1 MFVNPDPGDVGLW
14 WNSSVFLVPDRLSDV
29 GSWHGHLPFA
39 FWIVEA
45 AAPEVLVELGV
56 HKGDSYFGFCQA
68 VASQGLNAQCF
79 GVDTWRGDEHSGFY
93 GEEVFAEF
101 TAYNERRYGGFSTP
115 VRMLFSEA
123 LDSFAEESIDILHID
138 GYHSYDAVAADF
150 ETWLAKMSRRG
161 VVLLHDIAVRDR
173 DFGVWRFW
181 EEVKERFPSFGFSHS
196 SGLGVLGVGSELPEA
211 VARFLDF
218 AKASPA
224 SAGQVFEALG
234 ARCMLMGEAEARSKE
249 LAGLRG
255 SLESA
260 SLELAKVRKDLED
273 GRKEWLDASFS
284 LEKQLASKHELVESL
299 VLELDR
305 LRAALAGAQ
314 SDAAGIQGTLD
325 QVVAQRDEI
334 VNSET
339 WRATAPVRK
348 SLLTIRRAVGWR
360 RFFTPC
366 PVSMTPIQG
375 VAMDPV
381 MGGSAIALGGRVR
394 YLFSSPMP
402 MPGWYELKFH
412 VSGGG
417 WPHNSGIRTYIV
429 TETSGGHRYSQQ
441 LPGQISRSGEGQV
454 YFHVNED
461 SARLELL
468 LIGLSGGFELRGLR
482 LRPVFPIRNAVLAKL
497 TGILSESVAFA
508 SIPALASNQSLLAGE
523 DDFSRWIEVNERMG
537 EDDRERIRADIA
549 SMGRTPLISV
559 LMPVYNTPV
568 HHLITAI
575 ESVRAQLYPAWEL
588 CLSDDAS
595 TDPAIRP
602 LLERYRDADPRI
614 KVAFRDHNGGI
625 SENSNTALGLASGEY
640 VAYMDSDDEIAERCL
655 YYYAKELNAYPGAEL
670 VFCDEDKISPTGER
684 ADPYFKPSFSPEL
697 LLGKNCV
704 THLGVYR
711 TDTVRGLGGMRPE
724 FDGSQDWDLSLRI
737 ARLVDGDLNR
747 ARRIPRLL
755 YHWRMLPTSTA
766 VASSVK
772 GYAIDAGRR
781 AVEDHLNH
789 LIPGAQVVPVPTA
802 QNLNRIILPVPEPEP
817 LVSILM
823 PTAGGYEVLRTSL
836 ESLLEKTEYRNFE
849 ILLDNGSED
858 DRVVSMLRR
867 LEDAGQARVLR
878 YQRPKG
884 ESFNFSRLT
893 NTLAAHASGEILVL
907 LNDDVEIIEGR
918 WLSELVATLSLPGV
932 GVAGAHLLYP
942 NGLIQHAGVLMG
954 LGGVAGHAY
963 RGYPDG
969 DHGYRSDLLL
979 LRNVSAVTGACLAIR
994 KSLYEEVGALDEQ
1007 HLPVAFNDVA
1017 LCLSVLER
1025 GLRVVLNPSVRLI
1038 HRESVTRGPDT
1049 TPHNRRRLE
1058 REAAFLRGWWPDVAL
1073 EDIYYNPNLSNREY
1087 YARAEVARLPQKDT
1101 G

>member
-1 MFVNPDPGDVGLW
+1 M
-14 WNSSVFLVPDRLSDV
+14 
-29 GSWHGHLPFA
+29 
-39 FWIVEA
+39 
-45 AAPEVLVELGV
+45 ELGV

-68 VASQGLNAQCF
+68 VASLGLSTRCF
-79 GVDTWRGDEHSGFY
+79 GVDTWKGDEHSGFY

-101 TAYNERRYGGFSTP
+101 AAYNGSRYGGFSTP
-115 VRMLFSEA
+115 LRMLFSEA
-123 LDSFAEESIDILHID
+123 LDSFAEGSIDILHID
-138 GYHSYDAVAADF
+138 GYHSYDAVAVDF
-150 ETWLAKMSRRG
+150 EAWLPKMSRRG

-181 EEVKERFPSFGFSHS
+181 EEVKGRFPSFGFSHAA
-196 SGLGVLGVGSELPEA
+196 GLGVLGVGSELPEA
-211 VARFLDF
+211 ITRFFDF

-224 SAGQVFEALG
+224 STGQVFEALG
-234 ARCMLMGEAEARSKE
+234 ARCMLLSEVEAHARE
-249 LAGLRG
+249 IAGLRS
-255 SLESA
+255 SLESE
-260 SLELAKVRKDLED
+260 SLELAQVRKELEE

-284 LEKQLASKHELVESL
+284 LEKQLSAKHELLESL
-299 VLELDR
+299 VLELDGI
-305 LRAALAGAQ
+305 RAALAEAQ
-314 SDAAGIQGTLD
+314 RNATGIQGTLD

-348 SLLTIRRAVGWR
+348 FLLSLRRAMGWR
-360 RFFTPC
+360 RFLTPC
-366 PVSMTPIQG
+366 PVSITPIQG
-375 VAMDPV
+375 VATDPV
-381 MGGSAIALGGRVR
+381 TGGPSIALGGRVR
-394 YLFSSPMP
+394 YLFSSPIP
-402 MPGWYELKFH
+402 MPGWYELSFRF
-412 VSGGG
+412 SGRGG
-417 WPHNSGIRTYIV
+417 LHNSGIRPYIV

-441 LPGQISRSGEGQV
+441 LPGEISRSGEGLV
-454 YFHVNED
+454 YFHVNEN
-461 SARLELL
+461 SVRLELL
-468 LIGLSGGFELRGLR
+468 LIGLSGGFELTGLR
-482 LRPVFPIRNAVLAKL
+482 VRPVFPLGSTMLAKL
-497 TGILSESVAFA
+497 TGLFSGSVASA
-508 SIPALASNQSLLAGE
+508 RVPALVPNQGLLVGE
-523 DDFSRWIEVNERMG
+523 DDFSRWIEVNERMS
-537 EDDRERIRADIA
+537 EDDLERIRGDMAR
-549 SMGRTPLISV
+549 MGRTPLISV

-602 LLERYRDADPRI
+602 LLEAYRDADPRI
-614 KVAFRDHNGGI
+614 KVAFREHNGGI

-640 VAYMDSDDEIAERCL
+640 VAYMDSDDEITERCL

-670 VFCDEDKISPTGER
+670 VFCDEDKISPTGDR
-684 ADPYFKPSFSPEL
+684 SDPYFKPSFSPEL

-737 ARLVDGDLNR
+737 ARLVEGDLNR

-772 GYAIDAGRR
+772 GYAIEAGRR
-781 AVEDHLNH
+781 VVQDHLNH
-789 LIPGAQVVPVPTA
+789 LIPGARVVPVPASPTR
-802 QNLNRIILPVPEPEP
+802 NRIILPVPEPEP

-836 ESLLEKTEYRNFE
+836 DSLLEKTEYKNFE
-849 ILLDNGSED
+849 IILDNGSQD

-867 LEDAGQARVLR
+867 LENAGRVRVLR

-884 ESFNFSRLT
+884 EPFNFSRLT

-918 WLSELVATLSLPGV
+918 WLTELVATLSLPGV

-954 LGGVAGHAY
+954 LGGIAGHEYLMRA
-963 RGYPDG
+963 DG
-969 DHGYRSDLLL
+969 DHGYFDDLLL

-994 KSLYEEVGALDEQ
+994 KSLYYEVGALDEE

-1025 GLRVVLNPSVRLI
+1025 GMRVVQNPSVRLI
-1038 HRESVTRGPDT
+1038 HRESVTRGPDSSLDK
-1049 TPHNRRRLE
+1049 RRRFV
-1058 REAAFLRGWWPDVAL
+1058 REVDWMQRRWRHRLLNDP
-1073 EDIYYNPNLSNREY
+1073 YHNPNLSFEILDHWSLAPHPRQS
-1087 YARAEVARLPQKDT
+1087 RI
-1101 G
+1101 